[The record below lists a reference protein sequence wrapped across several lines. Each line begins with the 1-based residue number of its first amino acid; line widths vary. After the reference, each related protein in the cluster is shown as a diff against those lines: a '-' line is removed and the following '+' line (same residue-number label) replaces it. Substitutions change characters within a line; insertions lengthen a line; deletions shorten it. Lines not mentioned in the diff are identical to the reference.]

1 MLPGH
6 DQQMRVRGLYAPGAC
21 LGALNLSKGTQQA
34 STSSA
39 RIALTRDHQISCA
52 LRLSLRA
59 ELVEGHPAD
68 FDKLSPH
75 STPKRLT
82 TRLVP

>member
-6 DQQMRVRGLYAPGAC
+6 DHQMRVRGLMCP
-21 LGALNLSKGTQQA
+21 
-34 STSSA
+34 
-39 RIALTRDHQISCA
+39 
-52 LRLSLRA
+52 

-75 STPKRLT
+75 ETHKQLT
-82 TRLVP
+82 MRLVS